1 MLIVI
6 GFMVR
11 YYYYNI
17 KARQLIYAT
26 NGGSGDSEVQSGRRK
41 TFVFRKGVVPMI
53 DTRAENPRDTRA
65 ENPRD
70 TRAENPRTPCEPSPL
85 PPPTPTIR
93 SEMIGKQASYDH
105 EMNRRRESEHFHDLS
120 SKDDL

>member
-6 GFMVR
+6 GFMAR

-17 KARQLIYAT
+17 KARQLVYAT

-41 TFVFRKGVVPMI
+41 TFLFREGVVPMI
-53 DTRAENPRDTRA
+53 
-65 ENPRD
+65 D